1 MVIGGGPAGYV
12 GALRAAQLGAKVT
25 LIESSSLGGTC
36 LNVGCIPT
44 KALLA
49 SASVMQQVQSSAQF
63 GIRATASGFD
73 WPEIQK
79 RKDRV
84 VRKSTAGVGM
94 LLKARQ
100 VEVITGR
107 ARLAGKGKVEVEHQG
122 PARMINY
129 DKLLVAAGSMPVLPP
144 IPGIE
149 LPGVID
155 STGALSLDKVPDS
168 LLIIGGGVIG
178 CEMAEV
184 FSSFG
189 AKVAMVEMMPQLVPG
204 EDPEAAQL
212 LQRALSKRGVD
223 IMLGSRVERLTLA
236 DERLSAEVA
245 GPDGKHQTIGAEMV
259 LVAVGRRP
267 AIAGLGLEE
276 AGVEIE
282 RGSIKVNSRME
293 TSQPGIY
300 AAGDCVG
307 GWLLAHVAS
316 REAEVAAENML
327 GHRAE
332 MEYHAIPRCVYTH
345 PEIASVGISLSP
357 VGGQGIIVGK
367 FPFSASGKAS
377 CLGQLDG
384 WVKLLADRDSH
395 LLLGCVIVGPGATE
409 LIAEASLAI
418 SRGLALEDLV
428 RAVHAHPT
436 LHESMLEAALAA
448 LGRPLH
454 LP

>member
-25 LIESSSLGGTC
+25 LIESGSLGGTC

-49 SASVMQQVQSSAQF
+49 SASVMQQIQSSAQF
-63 GIRATASGFD
+63 GIQATASGFD
-73 WPEIQK
+73 WTEIQK
-79 RKDRV
+79 RKERV
-84 VRKSTAGVGM
+84 VRKSTAGVGL
-94 LLKARQ
+94 LLKARKA
-100 VEVITGR
+100 EVITGR
-107 ARLAGKGKVEVEHQG
+107 AHLAGRDKVTVEHQG
-122 PARMINY
+122 QVREITY
-129 DKLLVAAGSMPVLPP
+129 GKLLLATGSVPALPI
-144 IPGIE
+144 IPGID
-149 LPGVID
+149 LSGVID
-155 STGALSLDKVPDS
+155 STGALGLDKVPAN

-189 AKVAMVEMMPQLVPG
+189 SRVTMVEMMDQLIPG

-212 LQRALSKRGVD
+212 LQRSLSKRGVGM
-223 IMLGSRVERLTLA
+223 MLGSRVESLSPSGEL
-236 DERLSAEVA
+236 LSAAVA
-245 GPDGKHQTIGAEMV
+245 GPDGGHQTIRAEKV
-259 LVAVGRRP
+259 LVAVGRQP

-276 AGVEIE
+276 AGVAVEK
-282 RGSIKVNSRME
+282 GSIKVNSRME

-300 AAGDCVG
+300 AAGDCIG

-316 REAEVAAENML
+316 REAEVAAENIL
-327 GHRAE
+327 GHKAE

-345 PEIASVGISLSP
+345 PEIASVGITHSQA
-357 VGGQGIIVGK
+357 GGDGIIAGK
-367 FPFSASGKAS
+367 FPFSASGKAG

-384 WVKLLADRDSH
+384 WVKLLADRGSH
-395 LLLGCVIVGPGATE
+395 RLLGCVIAGPGATE
-409 LIAEASLAI
+409 LIAEASLAV
-418 SRGLALEDLV
+418 SRGLVLEDIA